1 MEVKASGINPVDTYI
16 RTGTYAIKPNLPYTP
31 GSDVAGSVKSVGAGV
46 AKFKVGII
54 PILINYFSICRS
66 ADVSGSTCL
75 WNKSGGYIRT
85 DTHSIKPNLPYSNFI
100 LLIVPRR
107 YFCCGSNCFVL
118 WSRFLCCL
126 SLMYVFIF

>member
-54 PILINYFSICRS
+54 PFLFKYFSVCGTPG
-66 ADVSGSTCL
+66 VSGSTCI
-75 WNKSGGYIRT
+75 WI
-85 DTHSIKPNLPYSNFI
+85 
-100 LLIVPRR
+100 
-107 YFCCGSNCFVL
+107 
-118 WSRFLCCL
+118 
-126 SLMYVFIF
+126 